1 MKLYISLGGWSHGF
15 FFNPACPL
23 NNKSQMVSVILSP
36 AQQYANS
43 HKSQMV
49 SVAYSEAHE
58 YTDDGDST
66 KASSRAADDEANPP
80 AAPAPNARWVKDMD
94 TKESV
99 ASVCFVFGASLPFWF
114 SLIVFTGNPSTAHFA
129 MLQTKS
135 EKFWVGLWSMK
146 SPYSMYPGLTNTHPL
161 CRSMS

>member
-1 MKLYISLGGWSHGF
+1 
-15 FFNPACPL
+15 
-23 NNKSQMVSVILSP
+23 MVSVVCSP
-36 AQQYANS
+36 AQEYANFYKKYPDVDS
-43 HKSQMV
+43 
-49 SVAYSEAHE
+49 YSEAHE
-58 YTDDGDST
+58 YTDDGSST
-66 KASSRAADDEANPP
+66 KASSRAANPP

-99 ASVCFVFGASLPFWF
+99 ASGCFVFAASLPFWF
-114 SLIVFTGNPSTAHFA
+114 SFIVFTGNPSTAHFA
-129 MLQTKS
+129 MLETKS